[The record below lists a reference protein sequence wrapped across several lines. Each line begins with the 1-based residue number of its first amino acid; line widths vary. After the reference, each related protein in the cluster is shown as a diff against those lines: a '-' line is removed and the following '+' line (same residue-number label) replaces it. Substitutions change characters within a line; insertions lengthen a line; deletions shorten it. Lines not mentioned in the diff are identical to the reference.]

1 MSKRLILVLAAA
13 FVVGL
18 AFAAYAE
25 VQNVKVSGDL
35 LIRGVG
41 RDNLDLANSGTQGD
55 KENDQGSLF
64 LSTVRVKIDA
74 DLTDNVGVTVRLINE
89 RAWEMEDSTG
99 EYTTI
104 NLDLAYAAMKE
115 FLYSPLTLIVGRQPL
130 RVGNALIIG
139 DPDTNRASATVQL
152 PAIVR
157 DLSARKAFDA
167 IRANLNYDP
176 LVIDLVYAKGY
187 EGTTTRNDDID
198 VYGILAKYD
207 LDKKT
212 AIEPYFVVKSDS
224 TADKSDKIYDIG
236 ATLYA
241 SPIENLKASLEGS
254 YQVGHYRT
262 TANNKSRRAWA
273 IQAMADYVFAKRKYT
288 PGVGL
293 AYTYL
298 SGDKDSGNN
307 RYTAWDSMFE
317 DQILNSIPNLL
328 FVNSNMQVVNVKANL
343 KPKEDITLSA
353 NYGYYRLAQKVTGN
367 LVGYDTWAMSTKK
380 SLGSALDLSAAY
392 DYTEDVQLALD
403 FGWFKPGPAFNTVN
417 GKRDA
422 TSLIGSMKVTF

>member
-1 MSKRLILVLAAA
+1 V
-13 FVVGL
+13 
-18 AFAAYAE
+18 
-25 VQNVKVSGDL
+25 
-35 LIRGVG
+35 
-41 RDNLDLANSGTQGD
+41 
-55 KENDQGSLF
+55 
-64 LSTVRVKIDA
+64 
-74 DLTDNVGVTVRLINE
+74 
-89 RAWEMEDSTG
+89 
-99 EYTTI
+99 
-104 NLDLAYAAMKE
+104 
-115 FLYSPLTLIVGRQPL
+115 
-130 RVGNALIIG
+130 
-139 DPDTNRASATVQL
+139 
-152 PAIVR
+152 PAIAR
-157 DLSARKAFDA
+157 DLSARKSFDA

-187 EGTTTRNDDID
+187 EGDVTRNNDVN

-212 AIEPYFVVKSDS
+212 AIEPYFVVKSDHS
-224 TADKSDKIYDIG
+224 GEGTVVNGKSDKIYDIG

-241 SPIENLKASLEGS
+241 TPIENLKASLEGS
-254 YQVGHYRT
+254 YQFGHYNIA
-262 TANNKSRRAWA
+262 TANNKDRRAYA

-293 AYTYL
+293 SYTYL
-298 SGDKDSGNN
+298 SGDKSSTDK
-307 RYTAWDSMFE
+307 RYTAWNPMFE
-317 DQILNSIPNLL
+317 DQTLNSIPNLL
-328 FVNSNMQVVNVKANL
+328 FANSNMQVVNVKASL

-353 NYGYYRLAQKVTGN
+353 NYGYYRLAQKVSSLTAPDGS
-367 LVGYDTWAMSTKK
+367 TWAMSTKK